1 MGCVHPRAP
10 KLLSSLCLHA
20 VLMETSGDEIKL
32 HVDRRPHKVGGEK
45 KNLDGDRGGYLDHL
59 VRRVVERRIS

>member
-1 MGCVHPRAP
+1 
-10 KLLSSLCLHA
+10 
-20 VLMETSGDEIKL
+20 METSGDEIKL
-32 HVDRRPHKVGGEK
+32 HVDRHPHKVGGEK